1 VTERAGDRE
10 EPRVV
15 VRDKRRIDPVSGA
28 VRHVGGTGGATA
40 PGPPAGAAQL
50 GLEAELAAEMGAAA
64 QVDAELD
71 ALRTQLEER
80 TADVQRIKAEY
91 DNYRR
96 RVERDRAVAG
106 EQAAA
111 RVFAGL
117 LPALDD
123 IGRARA
129 HGDLDGPFRAVAEQ
143 LETTLVTLGLARYGT
158 PGDAFDPTVHE
169 ALMHSYRSDVNGPTC
184 VQVFRPGY
192 LFAGKVLRP
201 AQVAVAEPEEVPE
214 PPDAISAQAAGA
226 GPPGPPGV

>member
-1 VTERAGDRE
+1 MTERAGDRE

-106 EQAAA
+106 EQAVA

-201 AQVAVAEPEEVPE
+201 AQVAVAEPEEAPE

>member
-1 VTERAGDRE
+1 
-10 EPRVV
+10 
-15 VRDKRRIDPVSGA
+15 
-28 VRHVGGTGGATA
+28 
-40 PGPPAGAAQL
+40 L

-226 GPPGPPGV
+226 VPPGPPGV